1 LGLQAGVHNLPFIPV
16 LGFLHSDLLKVRRD
30 LKTIRDPYSG
40 NEYVVVLPVIPDVAV
55 IHAAKGSR
63 SGEIVT
69 DATRN
74 DRLLAMAAR
83 KTIAVV
89 EELVDPRDVLP
100 GRQEVFVASVHID
113 AVVLAPGGAHPT
125 ACPGKYETDAAHIR
139 EYVAASKDEQGFAAY
154 MEKYIF
160 GPADHGRYLE
170 VVNLCAGNGG
180 SLPLGNRSGRKRP

>member
-16 LGFLHSDLLKVRRD
+16 LGFLYSDLMKVRRD
-30 LKTIRDPYSG
+30 LKTVRDPYSG
-40 NEYVVVLPVIPDVAV
+40 NEYVVVLPIMPDIAV

-74 DRLLAMAAR
+74 DRLLAMAAK

-89 EELVDPRDVLP
+89 EELVEPEAVLP
-100 GRQEVFVASVHID
+100 GHQEVFVAAVHID
-113 AVVLAPGGAHPT
+113 AVVLAPFGAHPT
-125 ACPGKYETDAAHIR
+125 ACPGIYETDAAHIG

-154 MEKYIF
+154 LEKYIF
-160 GPADHGRYLE
+160 GPPDHHRYLE
-170 VVNLCAGNGG
+170 TVNF
-180 SLPLGNRSGRKRP
+180 RKK

>member
-1 LGLQAGVHNLPFIPV
+1 M
-16 LGFLHSDLLKVRRD
+16 HSDLMKVRRD
-30 LKTIRDPYSG
+30 LKTVRDPYSG
-40 NEYVVVLPVIPDVAV
+40 NEYVVVLPIMPDIAV
-55 IHAAKGSR
+55 IHAARGSR

-89 EELVDPRDVLP
+89 EELVEPEAVLP
-100 GRQEVFVASVHID
+100 RRQEVFVAAMHMD

-125 ACPGKYETDAAHIR
+125 GCPGIYETDAVHIR
-139 EYVAASKDEQGFAAY
+139 EYVAASKDEQGFSAY

-160 GPADHGRYLE
+160 GPQDHGRYLE
-170 VVNLCAGNGG
+170 TINF
-180 SLPLGNRSGRKRP
+180 RRQ

>member
-1 LGLQAGVHNLPFIPV
+1 M
-16 LGFLHSDLLKVRRD
+16 HSDLMKVRQD

-40 NEYVVVLPVIPDVAV
+40 NEYVVVLPVIPDVAI

-63 SGEIVT
+63 SGEITT

-74 DRLLAMAAR
+74 DRLLAMAAK

-89 EELVDPRDVLP
+89 EELVEPEDVLP

-125 ACPGKYETDAAHIR
+125 ACPGIYETDAAHIR
-139 EYVAASKDEQGFAAY
+139 EYVTASRDEQGFRAY

-160 GPADHGRYLE
+160 GPEDLGRYLE
-170 VVNLCAGNGG
+170 TVNFSKGNSGP
-180 SLPLGNRSGRKRP
+180 STPGNRSGGKQS

>member
-16 LGFLHSDLLKVRRD
+16 LGFIHSDLMKVRRD
-30 LKTIRDPYSG
+30 LKTVRDPYSG
-40 NEYVVVLPVIPDVAV
+40 NEYVVVLPIIPDVAI

-74 DRLLAMAAR
+74 DRLLAMAAK

-89 EELVDPRDVLP
+89 EELVEPGAVLP
-100 GRQEVFVASVHID
+100 GRQEVFVAAVHVD

-125 ACPGKYETDAAHIR
+125 ACPGTYETDAAHIR
-139 EYVAASKDEQGFAAY
+139 EYVVASKDEQGFRAY
-154 MEKYIF
+154 LEKYIF
-160 GPADHGRYLE
+160 GPADHKRYLKIA
-170 VVNLCAGNGG
+170 NFRGG
-180 SLPLGNRSGRKRP
+180 KQS

>member
-16 LGFLHSDLLKVRRD
+16 LGFMHSDLMKVRRD
-30 LKTIRDPYSG
+30 LKTVRDPYSG
-40 NEYVVVLPVIPDVAV
+40 NEYVVVLPIIPDVAI
-55 IHAAKGSR
+55 IHAARGSR
-63 SGEIVT
+63 SGEITT

-89 EELVDPRDVLP
+89 EELVEPEAVLP
-100 GRQEVFVASVHID
+100 RRQEVFVASVHID
-113 AVVLAPGGAHPT
+113 AVVLAPNGAHPT
-125 ACPGKYETDAAHIR
+125 ACPGIYETDAAHIR

-160 GPADHGRYLE
+160 GPADHDRYLE
-170 VVNLCAGNGG
+170 VANFRGG
-180 SLPLGNRSGRKRP
+180 KQS